1 MVSYG
6 CLLGAKRTPSFIA
19 CFPLQLAKQHCAI
32 ISPFLPSSPLRSILR
47 ARTEKCSRRYNYA
60 SVCKKK
66 RGARN
71 KRLSSF

>member
-1 MVSYG
+1 MNG
-6 CLLGAKRTPSFIA
+6 ELWLFAWRRTNAFFHCLLPPPTCETTLCDYLS
-19 CFPLQLAKQHCAI
+19 
-32 ISPFLPSSPLRSILR
+32 LPSSPLRSILR